1 MEDDNTANEC
11 PKCRVEPVNPHNEHG
26 WCSRCE
32 TSHMMMEIV
41 LDEYIQS
48 DAKPDQVTQLMM
60 SELDFLFKRNTTLF
74 GYLNTAV
81 EVSFNF
87 LFAEENRIPRD
98 DLREMNQSRLPND
111 EIADVLKQAL
121 LIEDDGMYFTP
132 GPLTERMRD
141 MRLARISIR
150 DPDWQEAMT
159 EAIGVMAVAL
169 TKSLFE
175 IYGAQSGRGARF
187 PRSAMSLLHLLAYLI
202 LEAERTGEPVNP
214 RLALND
220 FFRVTT
226 GMLTPRQRKY
236 AIYLFISVVDGRA
249 RLLQEFDN
257 SKQEL
262 VFADVVVNF
271 LERTRELMREYKR
284 ARARG

>member
-1 MEDDNTANEC
+1 MANKC
-11 PKCRVEPVNPHNEHG
+11 PKCRVESADPHNEHG
-26 WCSRCE
+26 WCLRCE

-41 LDEYIQS
+41 LEEYIHS
-48 DAKPDQVTQLMM
+48 GAKPDQVTQLMM

-87 LFAEENRIPRD
+87 LFADENRIARD
-98 DLREMNQSRLPND
+98 DLREMNQSRLSNE
-111 EIADVLKQAL
+111 EIADVLVRAL
-121 LIEDDGMYFTP
+121 LIKDDGMYFTP

-159 EAIGVMAVAL
+159 EAIGVMALAL

-175 IYGAQSGRGARF
+175 IYGAQKGRGARF
-187 PRSAMSLLHLLAYLI
+187 PRSAMSILHLLAYLI
-202 LEAERTGEPVNP
+202 IEAERTGSPINP
-214 RLALND
+214 HLALNE
-220 FFRVTT
+220 FFRVTAK
-226 GMLTPRQRKY
+226 MLTPRQRKY
-236 AIYLFISVVDGRA
+236 AIYSFISVVDGRA
-249 RLLQEFDN
+249 RLLKDFDN

-271 LERTRELMREYKR
+271 LERIRELIREYKR
-284 ARARG
+284 ARTRG